1 MPRALLSLGSNHGD
15 RQSTL
20 ASARQLIGAHVQ
32 IDLLRA
38 TGILENPA
46 ILYEAQAD
54 FLNQI
59 VEVETSLTPI
69 ELLDALQ
76 AMETQLGRV
85 RRFRYGPREI
95 DLDILA
101 YQGNR
106 LNSDRLT
113 LPHPGLLDREFL
125 RELLAEWELSP
136 ADVAE
141 RY

>member
-1 MPRALLSLGSNHGD
+1 MPRALLSLGSNEGD
-15 RQSTL
+15 RHAAL
-20 ASARQLIGAHVQ
+20 AGARELMHEHEQ
-32 IDLLRA
+32 IDLLRV

-59 VEVETSLTPI
+59 VEVETGLEPL

-76 AMETQLGRV
+76 AMERQLGRV

-106 LNSDRLT
+106 MNSDRLV
-113 LPHPGLLDREFL
+113 LPHPGLADRMFL
-125 RELLAEWELSP
+125 RELLAEWKLEP
-136 ADVAE
+136 TGVAE
-141 RY
+141 SY